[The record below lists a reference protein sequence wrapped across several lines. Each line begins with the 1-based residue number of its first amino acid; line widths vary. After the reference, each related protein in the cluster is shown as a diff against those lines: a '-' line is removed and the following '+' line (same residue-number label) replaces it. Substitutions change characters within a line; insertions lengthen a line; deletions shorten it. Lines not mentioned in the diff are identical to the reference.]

1 MKRNFLRIAFFVAG
15 MITMSFFFPNAAR
28 CEGSGGEKDWN
39 AYQEK
44 TRQLRKEYLVNLV
57 QTGILTQEQVDARI
71 QLMEAIFAF
80 RTKHGFVESGDIS
93 DEKFTEEQKAEMREL
108 FAQRLE
114 LRKEALSAFVRAG
127 RITQAQA
134 DSQMERMLYRFN
146 YILAKGFSNK
156 KGGHGM
162 GMSYFCLPTNADE
175 ETGRGAKAK
184 ITPVTSLTTITS
196 DEFLNARRFQG
207 AVGIYAKNLRTG
219 QVLVLNPDDIFA
231 AASTI
236 KVPVSVVVY
245 RHFYE
250 QADSETQQ
258 MYDTGVELMLTVSDN
273 DYFADFLDEIEETIG
288 PEIMQE
294 HFALLGLKNTTI
306 RDPQA
311 REAFGYSNVTTAMD
325 MGLFF
330 EQLYLG
336 KLINSEKT
344 NFMKDALA
352 ETVFDE
358 ELPRYMQDRRV
369 LHKIGELDDVLADV
383 GIVEGENGPILI
395 SIFTETPLEIDY
407 ASDYIAMMSACIYQ
421 RLSGEKTAWEAVKN
435 TFS

>member
-1 MKRNFLRIAFFVAG
+1 MKRNFLTIAVFVAA
-15 MITMSFFFPNAAR
+15 MISMSFFSPNAAR
-28 CEGSGGEKDWN
+28 CEGYDREKDWN
-39 AYQEK
+39 TYQEK
-44 TRQLRKEYLVNLV
+44 TRQLRKEYLASLV
-57 QTGILTQEQVDARI
+57 QNGILTQEQVDARI

-80 RTKHGFVESGDIS
+80 RTKHGLVEPGEIS

-108 FAQRLE
+108 FAQRLA

-134 DSQMERMLYRFN
+134 DSQLERMQYRFN
-146 YILAKGFSNK
+146 YVMVNGLNGK
-156 KGGHGM
+156 KGWQGM
-162 GMSYFCLPTNADE
+162 GMSYFCLPTNATE
-175 ETGRGAKAK
+175 ETGARATAK
-184 ITPVTSLTTITS
+184 IIPVTSLTTITS
-196 DEFLNARRFQG
+196 DEFPKALHFQG
-207 AVGIYAKNLRTG
+207 AVGIYAKNLKTG
-219 QVLVLNPDDIFA
+219 QVLVLNPNDIFA

-245 RHFYE
+245 HHFYDE
-250 QADSETQQ
+250 ADLETRQ
-258 MYDTGVELMLTVSDN
+258 MYDTGVELMLTISDN

-288 PEIMQE
+288 PEIIQE

-330 EQLYLG
+330 EQFYLG

-344 NFMKDALA
+344 TFMKDALA
-352 ETVFDE
+352 ETIFDE
-358 ELPRYMQDRRV
+358 ELPRYMQERRV

-395 SIFTETPLEIDY
+395 SIFTETPLDIDY

-421 RLSGEKTAWEAVKN
+421 RLSGEKTEWEAVKDVI
-435 TFS
+435 

>member
-1 MKRNFLRIAFFVAG
+1 MKRNFLTIAVFVAVF
-15 MITMSFFFPNAAR
+15 ITMSFFFPNAVS
-28 CEGSGGEKDWN
+28 CEGSDGEKDWN

-44 TRQLRKEYLVNLV
+44 TRQLRKEYLVSLV

-71 QLMEAIFAF
+71 KLMEAIFAF
-80 RTKHGFVESGDIS
+80 RTKHGLVESGEMS
-93 DEKFTEEQKAEMREL
+93 EEKFTGEQKAEMREL

-134 DSQMERMLYRFN
+134 DSQMERLQYRFN
-146 YILAKGFSNK
+146 YVLANGFNGK

-162 GMSYFCLPTNADE
+162 SYVSLPTNADK
-175 ETGRGAKAK
+175 ETGRASTAKV
-184 ITPVTSLTTITS
+184 TPVSSLITMTPE
-196 DEFLNARRFQG
+196 EFPNARRFQG
-207 AVGIYAKNLRTG
+207 AVGIYAKNLKTG
-219 QVLVLNPDDIFA
+219 KVLVLNPNDIFA

-250 QADSETQQ
+250 QADLETRQ

-273 DYFADFLDEIEETIG
+273 DYFADFLDEIEEAIG
-288 PEIMQE
+288 PEIIQE

-306 RDPQA
+306 RDSQA

-330 EQLYLG
+330 EQFYLG
-336 KLINSEKT
+336 KLVNGEKT

-383 GIVEGENGPILI
+383 GIVEGEHGAILI
-395 SIFTETPLEIDY
+395 SIFTETPLDIDY
-407 ASDYIAMMSACIYQ
+407 ASDYIAMISACIYES
-421 RLSGEKTAWEAVKN
+421 LSGEKTGWEGARN
-435 TFS
+435 AF